1 MPHSHFIHI
10 HEEKDKHKVESVE
23 KAIQDN
29 KDVFVLFYWKTCIP
43 CQETHPHW
51 EALEKNSHV
60 PKDDDLYVVD
70 IEQDQMDPILQR
82 FPYIKEKVQGF
93 PTMVYIKNGKAEP
106 FEEAEVIRS
115 IEDPKKRQTKYLSL
129 WIQDKTGLREKNHT
143 MKGGSQRIQN
153 KKTKSKTMKNL
164 TQSDYTKILQYY
176 KQPVPNTTLK
186 MRKKSQKILSL
197 KLCKCIN
204 KIGAKNPRSVGICT
218 RSVFNKKG
226 LTRGKFACVK
236 KKRSVAFTKRRK

>member
-1 MPHSHFIHI
+1 MHHSHFIHI
-10 HEEKDKHKVESVE
+10 HEEKDKHKLESVE

-29 KDVFVLFYWKTCIP
+29 KHVFVLFYWKTCIP
-43 CQETHPHW
+43 CQEAHPQW

-82 FPYIKEKVQGF
+82 FPFIKEKVKGF
-93 PTMVYIKNGKAEP
+93 PTMVYIKDGKAGS
-106 FEEAEVIRS
+106 FEDSEVFRS
-115 IEDPKKRQTKYLSL
+115 IEDLKKRQTKYFSL
-129 WIQDKTGLREKNHT
+129 WIHEKTGLGEKNHA
-143 MKGGSQRIQN
+143 MKGGSKRIEVR
-153 KKTKSKTMKNL
+153 KTKGKTRKNL
-164 TQSDYTKILQYY
+164 TQSDYTKILQFY
-176 KQPVPNTTLK
+176 KQPVPNTTMK
-186 MRKKSQKILSL
+186 MRKKSQKVLSQ

-204 KIGAKNPRSVGICT
+204 KMGAKNPRSIGICT

-226 LTRGKFACVK
+226 LTRGKFACLK